1 MSLLIYYNN
10 NGRLYITQNMV
21 NKMKLLQKIAFLLLP
36 FLFIACG
43 GNESATNQEN
53 TNGVESQ
60 ISQTNQTQSSFNNN
74 DNAVNMPTLP
84 NTTTKPTDSLE
95 IK

>member
-1 MSLLIYYNN
+1 
-10 NGRLYITQNMV
+10 MV
-21 NKMKLLQKIAFLLLP
+21 NKMKLLQKIAFLILP

-43 GNESATNQEN
+43 GNESDTKSVTNQDN
-53 TNGVESQ
+53 TNVVQSQ
-60 ISQTNQTQSSFNNN
+60 STQINQTQSDFNNN